1 MSDASKWA
9 HIGLVA
15 VLLVILMFFSINIGR
30 SQVMGNSKYTLSTYT
45 GVGSG
50 VLKHGTIVK
59 VVDGKA
65 IVVGH
70 FDDDSGKD
78 YPGTVEIKEV
88 Q

>member
-1 MSDASKWA
+1 MSDTSKWA
-9 HIGLVA
+9 HIGLIVVMLA
-15 VLLVILMFFSINIGR
+15 FFGWFCVNIGR
-30 SQVMGNSKYTLSTYT
+30 NNAMANSKYTLETYT

-65 IVVGH
+65 TVVGH